1 LITVLEALLT
11 AKSIYAQACRV
22 STTQCPET
30 YWLNKIN
37 YMLKKIILIGSL
49 LLSATSAFAIE
60 PFVITDVKVTGNGRL
75 DDGTIFNYLPLKV
88 GDEVDDEEAR
98 HSIKALFETGFF
110 RNVKL
115 LKEGTT
121 LVVEVEER
129 PSIAKITL
137 VGAKD
142 IKEEEIN
149 GILANAGL
157 TDGRIYNQKRMNE
170 VISALTDAYFA
181 RGRYSASIKE
191 DIQIL
196 DQNRARITL
205 NIDEGRVATIENID
219 IVGNEAFSDKRLK
232 RSMELTS
239 SRGFGFGRRDLYSK
253 QKLEGDQEAI
263 RSFYNDR
270 GYFDFDIR
278 STNVTISPNKQKI
291 TIFINLFEGPLYQ
304 MGELSIEGG
313 ERLDL
318 DKEDLLTKDK
328 SRGLFS
334 GKSVKGVFSRTTVS
348 DIRAQIS
355 DRLADLGYGVAAV
368 TPIPQV
374 DKAAQVVD
382 VVFQIDEGRRLYVR
396 QVDIIGNTVT
406 QDQVIRRELRQ
417 FEGARFSAADVRR
430 SQERLQRLGHFEQ
443 VSIDSV
449 PVPGVPDQ
457 VDLLVTV
464 AERESTGSINF
475 SVGYG
480 EEDGVIFSVGYDQ
493 RNFLGTGKEV
503 AIKVDNSAVVDIW
516 DLRYTNPYYTVDG
529 VSRTFFLNSTKIDS
543 EEAGTVEYFS
553 DTFELGISY
562 KIPISEDNSVSFTL
576 YGEDV
581 QLENS
586 EDTPPELQEF
596 IDEHP
601 ENKGL
606 GIRTSIAKDT
616 LNDFIFPTSGSRA
629 LASLE
634 AMVPGSDLE
643 YYKINLLAGQYI
655 QLARSGLSVKVLGRL
670 GYGGDYQTDENLP
683 FYKNYYAG
691 GPSTVRGYS
700 ARSLGPQD
708 TGLTPEP
715 LGGNRRV
722 LANAEL
728 LSPAFGGTNKKD
740 KRLVAF
746 FDAGMVYGPNEDID
760 LGTLRYSAGIALQG
774 YNILGP
780 LSLSYAFPLND
791 EEGDDLQEFQ
801 ISLGKLFR

>member
-1 LITVLEALLT
+1 
-11 AKSIYAQACRV
+11 
-22 STTQCPET
+22 
-30 YWLNKIN
+30 
-37 YMLKKIILIGSL
+37 MLKKIFLIGCL
-49 LLSATSAFAIE
+49 LLSATASFAIE
-60 PFVITDVKVTGNGRL
+60 PFVITDVKVVGNGRL

-88 GDEVDDEEAR
+88 GDEVDDAEAR

-115 LKEGTT
+115 SKEGTT

-129 PSIAKITL
+129 PSIANISLT
-137 VGAKD
+137 GNKD
-142 IKEEEIN
+142 IKTEEIN

-170 VISALTDAYFA
+170 VISALTEAYFA

-205 NIDEGRVATIENID
+205 NIDEGRVATIDEIN
-219 IVGNEAFSDKRLK
+219 IVGNEAFSDKKLK

-239 SRGFGFGRRDLYSK
+239 GRGLGFGRADLYSK
-253 QKLEGDQEAI
+253 QKLEGDQEAL

-270 GYFDFDIR
+270 GYFEFDIR
-278 STNVTISPNKQKI
+278 STNVTISPNKQEI

-304 MGELSIEGG
+304 MGELSIVGA
-313 ERLDL
+313 ERLNL
-318 DKEDLLTKDK
+318 DKEELLTKDK

-334 GKSVKGVFSRTTVS
+334 SKSVKGVFSRKTVS

-355 DRLADLGYGVAAV
+355 DRLADLGYGAATV
-368 TPIPQV
+368 SPEPKV
-374 DKAAQVVD
+374 DKAAQVVN
-382 VVFQIDEGRRLYVR
+382 VVFKISEGQRLYVR

-406 QDQVIRRELRQ
+406 QDQVIRREMRQ
-417 FEGARFSAADVRR
+417 LEGARFSAADVRR

-443 VSIDSV
+443 VTIDSV

-503 AIKVDNSAVVDIW
+503 AIRVDDSSVVDIW

-553 DTFELGISY
+553 DTFELGVSY

-576 YGEDV
+576 FGEDV
-581 QLENS
+581 QLKNS
-586 EDTPPELQEF
+586 DDTPPELRKF
-596 IDEHP
+596 IAAHP
-601 ENKGL
+601 DNTGL
-606 GIRTSIAKDT
+606 GMRTSIAKDT
-616 LNDFIFPTSGSRA
+616 MNDFIFPTSGSRA
-629 LASLE
+629 LAALE
-634 AMVPGSDLE
+634 AMIPGSDLE
-643 YYKINLLAGQYI
+643 YYKINLLAAQYV
-655 QLARSGLSVKVLGRL
+655 QLARSGLSVKFLGRM
-670 GYGGDYQTDENLP
+670 GYGGDYRSDENLP
-683 FYKNYYAG
+683 FYKNFYAG
-691 GPSTVRGYS
+691 GPSTVRGYRP
-700 ARSLGPQD
+700 RSLGPQD
-708 TGLTPEP
+708 SGLTPEP
-715 LGGNRRV
+715 LGGDRRV
-722 LANAEL
+722 LVNAEV
-728 LSPAFGGTNKKD
+728 LSPVFGGTNKKD

-746 FDAGMVYGPNEDID
+746 VDGGMVYGPDEDLE
-760 LGTLRYSAGIALQG
+760 LGSMRYSAGIALQW
-774 YNILGP
+774 YNFLGP
-780 LSLSYAFPLND
+780 LTLSYALPLN
-791 EEGDDLQEFQ
+791 EEDDDDLQEFQ